1 MRKNFEVFN
10 DLDTYISI
18 LAIWALAAGKT
29 ELEEIVLEGLHEE
42 FRYN

>member
-10 DLDTYISI
+10 DLDI